1 MNNEL
6 DPRVADGYISHVPYR
21 GAVSW
26 RIYIVLNFSYQTNAT
41 DTIYTIADPPPIPPS
56 LIVGRSKCDAEASVT
71 RSIILFYFLLL
82 CLHNTSLQP
91 HIPISYRLQ
100 TINLTGF
107 LVIELDDMHEESES
121 DSLAKSS

>member
-1 MNNEL
+1 M
-6 DPRVADGYISHVPYR
+6 A
-21 GAVSW
+21 
-26 RIYIVLNFSYQTNAT
+26 
-41 DTIYTIADPPPIPPS
+41 
-56 LIVGRSKCDAEASVT
+56 